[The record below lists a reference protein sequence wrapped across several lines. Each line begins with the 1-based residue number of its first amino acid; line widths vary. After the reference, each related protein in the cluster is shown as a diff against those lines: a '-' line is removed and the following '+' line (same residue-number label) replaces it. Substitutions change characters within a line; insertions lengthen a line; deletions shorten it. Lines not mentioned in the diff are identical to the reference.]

1 LAIGLAIPLI
11 GFVHSKQQKKSEDE
25 RLAMV
30 IAEMALNAGETRRED
45 LLSSIESLEEGIEYA
60 QSLGTEFINI
70 AQRENAF
77 SKQALDNQELLRL
90 AELDIRRA
98 KGETITS
105 LDELSSKSEADAAK
119 RQQEAQATLNLEQ
132 AKLDTAKQ
140 SITQSQDAINL
151 RLEHRKKIYDQMM
164 KDRKRLILLETS
176 ESKDF
181 AIQAE
186 IAVLQSVIKASEEV
200 VKDLKEQ

>member
-77 SKQALDNQELLRL
+77 SKQALDNQELLRF
-90 AELDIRRA
+90 
-98 KGETITS
+98 
-105 LDELSSKSEADAAK
+105 EADPK
-119 RQQEAQATLNLEQ
+119 VRPE
-132 AKLDTAKQ
+132 
-140 SITQSQDAINL
+140 
-151 RLEHRKKIYDQMM
+151 RG
-164 KDRKRLILLETS
+164 
-176 ESKDF
+176 
-181 AIQAE
+181 
-186 IAVLQSVIKASEEV
+186 
-200 VKDLKEQ
+200 

>member
-1 LAIGLAIPLI
+1 
-11 GFVHSKQQKKSEDE
+11 
-25 RLAMV
+25 
-30 IAEMALNAGETRRED
+30 
-45 LLSSIESLEEGIEYA
+45 
-60 QSLGTEFINI
+60 
-70 AQRENAF
+70 
-77 SKQALDNQELLRL
+77 L

>member
-1 LAIGLAIPLI
+1 
-11 GFVHSKQQKKSEDE
+11 
-25 RLAMV
+25 
-30 IAEMALNAGETRRED
+30 